1 MATLFEIFSRAT
13 RDLRPCHYHAVV
25 STLCSLWWLCLGIM
39 RCGGNSDDPPLRGTM
54 NIAAPPRPRPTT
66 TAQCT
71 PSAPA
76 SCVLVIY
83 TNNGLASYAALI
95 TTCAALHWVTTW
107 TSKHLAQLMRQTFR
121 ACIRINKEIML

>member
-54 NIAAPPRPRPTT
+54 NIATPPPSPTHHSTMYPFSASLLCAGHLHQQWPRVIRGLNHHLCC
-66 TAQCT
+66 TALGYNTDFQT
-71 PSAPA
+71 SRTADEA
-76 SCVLVIY
+76 NISCV
-83 TNNGLASYAALI
+83 
-95 TTCAALHWVTTW
+95 
-107 TSKHLAQLMRQTFR
+107 
-121 ACIRINKEIML
+121 